1 MFVFSIYCIFSK
13 KFNKKRPRGKSVNC
27 RGLTRPAAKKT
38 RTSPRR
44 SGYTNNTWRTSG
56 ALARGVLAV
65 PRARAEVRR
74 RGTARNRR
82 RPTRG
87 DVCGTPFLQGEY
99 HALGTSLKVM
109 PSFFFRASAPIPTLV
124 GRRRPRAGGGD
135 PPATWKRRIPG
146 RDAGP
151 ACGRVRDRH
160 LSRFFSFFASFFLL
174 IFGLLILYIILVIFL
189 LSILLDF

>member
-38 RTSPRR
+38 RISPRR

-99 HALGTSLKVM
+99 HALGTSLKGADLHAIVLL
-109 PSFFFRASAPIPTLV
+109 PRVSAHSDVSRKKETAS
-124 GRRRPRAGGGD
+124 RRR
-135 PPATWKRRIPG
+135 
-146 RDAGP
+146 
-151 ACGRVRDRH
+151 
-160 LSRFFSFFASFFLL
+160 
-174 IFGLLILYIILVIFL
+174 
-189 LSILLDF
+189 